1 MRNLL
6 IKQFEE
12 LNVGR
17 LEEIDDLTDEEIESL
32 VEDLHEAQELGELN
46 LETAQG
52 IERLK
57 EIVNTY
63 I

>member
-17 LEEIDDLTDEEIESL
+17 LEEIDDLTDDELESL
-32 VEDLHEAQELGELN
+32 VEDLHEAQELCELN

>member
-32 VEDLHEAQELGELN
+32 VEDLYEAQELGELN

-52 IERLK
+52 VERLK

>member
-52 IERLK
+52 VERLK

>member
-17 LEEIDDLTDEEIESL
+17 LEEIDDLTDDELESL

>member
-32 VEDLHEAQELGELN
+32 VEDLYEAQELGELN